1 MPGGAHTFW
10 CAIFAGRVNFAEIV
24 SAFTC
29 LVGGSKSDKL
39 SYAFEIFDDDAT
51 GLLSRNQL
59 CSYLSS
65 FMTMVHTLATLSES
79 TDRAEMEEDEEF
91 APSSTDSYLAGG
103 AGKSA
108 ERPSSVK
115 SRFDACADLADQI
128 FASTAAKQAD
138 AGGEYL
144 ISFEEFAKWYTN
156 GGYNQA
162 LWLELID
169 GRKWPRPDPS
179 ASNSPTT
186 ETDTANTG
194 SIPDGTGSR
203 DGLQFH
209 LQKADF
215 VVSIS
220 SADGEAVRNLAS
232 STLLSE
238 VAVADVFEVVQR
250 HASVAVSNGSSFVSP
265 MAPFSMDKRGF
276 NSTIQDLIPGELLSP
291 TQQQS
296 ISRVLNNVFC
306 AFDRANRA
314 AVGADELALALSL
327 FCKGS
332 KSEKLYEAFRLF
344 LARAQA
350 AAASPNGTAATP
362 AAEAA
367 NEGLLTRRAVWVS
380 PRASWLL
387 TTLL

>member
-1 MPGGAHTFW
+1 M
-10 CAIFAGRVNFAEIV
+10 

-65 FMTMVHTLATLSES
+65 FMTMVHALATLSES
-79 TDRAEMEEDEEF
+79 NDRAEMEEEDEEF
-91 APSSTDSYLAGG
+91 APNGADSRLTGGG
-103 AGKSA
+103 ASKNA

-128 FASTAAKQAD
+128 FASTTSARQAD
-138 AGGEYL
+138 AGEERL

-169 GRKWPRPDPS
+169 GRKWPRPDLS
-179 ASNSPTT
+179 ASNSPPPTTTT
-186 ETDTANTG
+186 EAAANDTG
-194 SIPDGTGSR
+194 STPPDGTDDR

-209 LQKADF
+209 LQKADY

-220 SADGEAVRNLAS
+220 VADGEAVRNLAS

-380 PRASWLL
+380 PRSSCCLGL
-387 TTLL
+387 N